1 MAAAALA
8 FLGTGTAATATTAAT
23 AGLFGTGGV
32 FSLGATLSTLGT
44 GFSVLGTLGSG
55 IAQSNAAEFNA
66 KIAEQ
71 NAMLSMA
78 DAERQAYYIKK
89 NADDEA
95 AQLREKNQRAQASRA
110 AIIGA
115 SGFDMQ
121 GSPLQVMEGAD
132 YLGELDVQ
140 KILAGGQVAADN
152 ALLRGSRASAA
163 QLAQAEL
170 DSGRAVSALTGGYIG
185 AGSTLLKYGA
195 KRSGYG
201 YSMSDALI

>member
-32 FSLGATLSTLGT
+32 FSLGTTLATAGT
-44 GFSVLGTLGSG
+44 GLSVLGSIGSG
-55 IAQSNAAEFNA
+55 IAQSNAAEYNA

-71 NAMLSMA
+71 NAALATA

-89 NADDEA
+89 NSEDEA
-95 AQLREKNQRAQASRA
+95 AQLRAKNQRAQASRA

-115 SGFDMQ
+115 SGLDMQ

-163 QLAQAEL
+163 QFAQAEL
-170 DSGRAVSALTGGYIG
+170 DYSRAGSSLVGGYLG
-185 AGSTLLKYGA
+185 AGSTLLTYGA